1 MAETIL
7 YARDSIPLNKPVLVS
22 SCDISFIIDYK
33 KFYTLI
39 KKILMELFLLG
50 GITHSQMKVRI
61 HMLMLK

>member
-39 KKILMELFLLG
+39 KK
-50 GITHSQMKVRI
+50 S
-61 HMLMLK
+61 